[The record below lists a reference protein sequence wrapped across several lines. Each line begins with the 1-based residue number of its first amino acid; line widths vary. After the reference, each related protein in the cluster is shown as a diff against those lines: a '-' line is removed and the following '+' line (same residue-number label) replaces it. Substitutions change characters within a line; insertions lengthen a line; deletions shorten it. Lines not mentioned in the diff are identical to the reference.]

1 MHIVQLKVLKNDDPV
16 YGYDVP
22 LSQNIE
28 SIDGSKPAT
37 CLLRSYPESSL
48 TIFKLND
55 ALNNLQI
62 PLDVD
67 ECTIDQKLS
76 ALEQWGDKSTPAY
89 WLLTARLAELA
100 VFMAGYYAD
109 SCRFSAAGDLLVNP
123 RKIVVRVADQE
134 KPIVKQRHSRLSSQF
149 NTKNRSK
156 VDFMQWFIGNAQL
169 NVVEKPLLPLLYE
182 QLAGS
187 GKISEDYLRKL
198 RERMGKISETIGF
211 MAAWGCTTPDE
222 LFARFPSISIRTREF
237 VAANQCNFNTSLFRL
252 LGKAIQNIQ
261 N

>member
-1 MHIVQLKVLKNDDPV
+1 MQTVQLKVLKNDDPV
-16 YGYDVP
+16 YKYDVP
-22 LSQNIE
+22 LNQNRE
-28 SIDGSKPAT
+28 SIDGSKSDT
-37 CLLRSYPESSL
+37 CLIRPYPESSL

-67 ECTIDQKLS
+67 ESTIEQKLA
-76 ALEQWGDKSTPAY
+76 ALERWGDNSAPAY
-89 WLLTARLAELA
+89 WLLMARLAELA

-109 SCRFSAAGDLLVNP
+109 ACRFSAAGDLLINP
-123 RKIVVRVADQE
+123 RKILVRMAGHE
-134 KPIVKQRHSRLSSQF
+134 KAVVKQRHSCLSAQF

-156 VDFMQWFIGNAQL
+156 VDFMQWFNSNAQL

-187 GKISEDYLRKL
+187 RKISEDYLRKL
-198 RERMGKISETIGF
+198 RERMDKISETIGF
-211 MAAWGCTTPDE
+211 MAAWGCTTPDD
-222 LFARFPSISIRTREF
+222 LFARLPSISIKTREF

-252 LGKAIQNIQ
+252 LGKAIQHIQ